1 MGLNWKL
8 VAGKAFGTMADR
20 ENEYRKFATDYYNTE
35 FKNRSEK
42 MSVYNSEKKAQLKE
56 IDRSIALLRAE
67 GIDDKIIGNA
77 INTYGENA
85 FTVLAGNLDEF
96 KKNQNVY
103 GYLKKNDRLKDMF
116 NKNFEQLLESG
127 GTEMSYDIDLNRM
140 KMTLLTDPP
149 DFAELPD
156 IPQSQ
161 FGFKY
166 TGGIEESMG
175 KLTEDAEVPE
185 YDQRP
190 AGVTGIGEL
199 FTMGLTDIPSEA
211 NFKNQGDLRRAIVDK
226 LKAKYT
232 GLVYSETA
240 RDFTPRFVS
249 NAKENA
255 FITEVNDKFN
265 KIKTKYLNKRPDV
278 APGEL
283 RDIEEGAMTDQQLLD
298 DIIVEEGLTV
308 FSENPYAETDDTGDK
323 IAVTEADFSTNM
335 ENELKNN
342 ANSGAS
348 KIYAIIKSNTAGL
361 SVQQQQYIAQKIG
374 AGVPLAKI
382 IQDLQKQNVVLDPT
396 IANQLNTVESSMT
409 QSDRDVMSKHSG
421 TSASASSSSSS
432 TLSGQASG
440 PVRQTAKTEKVS
452 VGGRKQQKII
462 NQPQMDAWDEI
473 YGPHFNVDG
482 TPKKQMTDP
491 DLQALLKVLQA
502 ELKRKYPNVTL

>member
-1 MGLNWKL
+1 MGINWNI
-8 VAGKAFGTMADR
+8 VAGSIGETLADK
-20 ENEYRKFATDYYNTE
+20 EDEYRKFATDWFNTE

-42 MSVYNSEKKAQLKE
+42 MSVYNTEKKAQLKE

-85 FTVLAGNLDEF
+85 FTVLAGNLDQF
-96 KKNQNVY
+96 KKKQNVY

-156 IPQSQ
+156 IRQSQ
-161 FGFKY
+161 FGYKY

-175 KLTEDAEVPE
+175 KLTEGAEVPE

-211 NFKNQGDLRRAIVDK
+211 NFKNQGDLRRAIVAK
-226 LKAKYT
+226 VKAQYG
-232 GLVYSETA
+232 GLTYSETA
-240 RDFTPRFVS
+240 QTFTPRFVS
-249 NAKENA
+249 NAKEQA
-255 FITEVNDKFN
+255 FIKEVEN
-265 KIKTKYLNKRPDV
+265 KIEEIKTKYLNKRPDV

-298 DIIVEEGLTV
+298 SIVAEEGLAV
-308 FSENPYAETDDTGDK
+308 SSGNPYGETDDTGDK

-342 ANSGAS
+342 SKSGAS
-348 KIYAIIKSNTAGL
+348 KIYKIIKSTTAGL
-361 SVQQQQYIAQKIG
+361 SVQQQQYIAQQIG

-382 IQDLQKQNVVLDPT
+382 VQDLQKQKVVLDPA
-396 IANQLNTVESSMT
+396 IRNQLNTVESNIT

-440 PVRQTAKTEKVS
+440 PVRQTAKVGRVS
-452 VGGRKQQKII
+452 ISGRMQKKTI